1 MTEIRTAESSGHSPT
16 QWSSGMDGQAKK
28 PMRTDIGAQKT
39 RNASADTSIAA
50 TTQSGTPRPLTDAA
64 SQSDTPCR
72 HTDAASQSGTLRPLT
87 DAQLLKALEDHF
99 ALTDGNVAHIIQ
111 KAQSFV
117 EKVGSGDAV
126 LTIQDRISLY
136 KALPIR
142 WKWIHRGRGEMLSE
156 YADGLTFSERV
167 RTFRREMGMAQRQ
180 FGDLIGV
187 ADKNVAK
194 YESGRLVMRLSTA
207 EAMEERCGIS
217 AEWLLFGDTRKKGF
231 PVTEEMENW
240 ISRHPDL
247 AEEIWRQAREYQEK
261 FREIIR
267 QDAEQKRARA
277 DEAAA
282 ARRVERAEERK
293 AEAEERLQAML
304 TSAGGSVA
312 EERKTFGRQASGRRM
327 IGQSTAGQEAVGQ
340 RTSEKRTAGQGAVGQ
355 GTPEK
360 SIPCQ
365 GIIGHG
371 LDALGQRMSGQT
383 GDASE
388 QEAIGTGRA
397 VSHQTASHEIDYAGK
412 LREIVR
418 TFDLTPQGLGAVI
431 SRTNAG
437 AIALLN
443 GRTPVTDLELEKIMA
458 SFPVRKEWLLFD
470 DGPMLEEDY
479 DRLNPGQRLQK
490 IRGQEKLSLQ
500 EFAERIGMKAANYA
514 SVERGS
520 VAIPLAAAE
529 RIGDRLGVSVEYLLY
544 GKADRRKSAVS
555 QSMCDWLWEHPE
567 VREEI
572 RREMTRKAG

>member
-1 MTEIRTAESSGHSPT
+1 MTEIRTAESSGHSPA
-16 QWSSGMDGQAKK
+16 QWSSGMDGQGKK

-39 RNASADTSIAA
+39 RHVSADTSIAA

-142 WKWIHRGRGEMLSE
+142 WEWIHLGRGEMLSE

-167 RTFRREMGMAQRQ
+167 RTCRQEMGMTQKQ

-194 YESGRLVMRLSTA
+194 YESGRLIMRLSTA

-231 PVTEEMENW
+231 PVTEEMEEW
-240 ISRHPDL
+240 ISRHPEV
-247 AEEIWRQAREYQEK
+247 AEEIWLKTREYQEK

-267 QDAEQKRARA
+267 QDAEQKRART

-282 ARRVERAEERK
+282 ARRVERAEVRK
-293 AEAEERLQAML
+293 AETEERVQAML

-312 EERKTFGRQASGRRM
+312 EERKTIGRQASGQGT
-327 IGQSTAGQEAVGQ
+327 IGQ
-340 RTSEKRTAGQGAVGQ
+340 RMSERTASGREATRQGRDARSQAMSEETGDVSSQ
-355 GTPEK
+355 GTIGQD
-360 SIPCQ
+360 SAAL
-365 GIIGHG
+365 GHG
-371 LDALGQRMSGQT
+371 MSGQT

-397 VSHQTASHEIDYAGK
+397 VSHHTVAHEIDYAAK
-412 LREIVR
+412 MREVVR
-418 TFDLTPQGLGAVI
+418 TFGLTPQGLGAVI
-431 SRTNAG
+431 SRTNADT
-437 AIALLN
+437 IALLN